1 MTFPLTADHLYA
13 LANTDLK
20 PDELHTRESIR
31 GVVEEWSKNFG
42 GLPEDQVSLVCRRLE
57 TKHQTTMEE
66 ASVLKDKDHKPWLA
80 ARMVSTPTPYWNRY
94 RSFLEEERNLPT
106 RVTVQM
112 DSVLDNILDHAGD
125 PDPEG
130 NNDLGLDRRGLVVG
144 QVQSGKTANYTGL
157 ICKAADAGYR
167 VFIVIAGIHNNL
179 RQQTQGRIDE
189 GFVGRSSIEDRKA
202 RPIGAAKHH
211 GEDPIPDLPTAFTD
225 TRNDFRVHQ
234 GLKLDLGNVSSPSV
248 FVIKKNP
255 TVLKRLNDWLESFST
270 DRTGGIPLPAMIID
284 DEADNASIDVGRG
297 TEPSTINGQIRRLLR
312 SFSKSSYVGY
322 TATPFANIFIDPE
335 TSHEDLDGDLFPES
349 FIFALEPPSNY
360 HGPERIFGD
369 ETAVNDHVRIAD
381 DYADVLPLKHKK
393 THPVTI
399 LPKSLEQAIE
409 SWFVATAI
417 RNIRA
422 GRENVA
428 GHSTMMINVSRFQ
441 DVQAAI
447 GVLVAESADRIKR
460 AIKAKAAMPNA
471 DSDPSIRALHAAF
484 NREYATSGHSWK
496 QVLGGLPDLTRTE
509 VKVINGR
516 SKDRLDYSNEK
527 NARYIAVGGLSLS
540 RGLTLEGLTTS
551 YFLRNS
557 KMYDTLMQMGRWFGY
572 RPNYEDLVR
581 IWLTESS
588 KGWYEHI
595 TSVITELRGD
605 LAQMERDGGTPRDF
619 GLKVLRHPDTLE
631 ITARNKMGS
640 SAAYVHQVVLSNK
653 GWDAYE
659 VSSDAGKQRDNHDM
673 ATAWLESI
681 TTSDPA
687 GQGSPISK
695 PSGMLF
701 RRVPKSAILKFL
713 TDLKA
718 PKVTSPLTDPR
729 NLRRFFEDADD
740 PLLTEWDVYVP
751 KGEGRIVK
759 SSVLGENFPSL
770 QRKRIETEDGMVAF
784 SSKNRIASPNHEA
797 AGLEPIEIDRI
808 DREYNATSGSG
819 KRRTTP
825 SKEYRKARSRP
836 LFLLYFVTPD
846 ETGGS
851 AEPSVAVTYGVSIP
865 RSTALEKPVD
875 YQVNQTYLEQLTFFD
890 ESEDSDEEEGEA

>member
-1 MTFPLTADHLYA
+1 MTSKMTAEQLVVLVKSMLTQDAPQSRDSLRRIA
-13 LANTDLK
+13 
-20 PDELHTRESIR
+20 
-31 GVVEEWSKNFG
+31 EEINQTLR
-42 GLPEDQVSLVCRRLE
+42 LPEDQVELACRRLE
-57 TKHQTTMEE
+57 TVYQTTMELP
-66 ASVLKDKDHKPWLA
+66 SVLKDRNHRPWLRE
-80 ARMVSTPTPYWNRY
+80 RMVSKPTLYWNRY
-94 RSFLEEERNLPT
+94 RSFLEEGKSFPR
-106 RVTVQM
+106 RVMVQM
-112 DSVLDNILDHAGD
+112 DSVLDNILDYAGD

-179 RQQTQGRIDE
+179 RQQTQERIDE
-189 GFVGRSSIEDRKA
+189 GFVGRSSIEGRRA
-202 RPIGAAKHH
+202 RPIGAAQHH
-211 GEDPIPDLPTAFTD
+211 GEGPIPDLPTAFTD

-270 DRTGGIPLPAMIID
+270 DRTGDIPLPAMIID

-312 SFSKSSYVGY
+312 IFSKSSYVGY
-322 TATPFANIFIDPE
+322 TATPFANIFIDPD
-335 TSHEDLDGDLFPES
+335 TIHEDLDGDLFPES

-369 ETAVNDHVRIAD
+369 ETAVNNHARIAD

-393 THPVTI
+393 THPVTS
-399 LPKSLEQAIE
+399 LPESLEQAIE

-422 GRENVA
+422 GRESVA

-447 GVLVAESADRIKR
+447 GHLVAESADRIKR

-471 DSDPSIRALHAAF
+471 DSDPSIRALHTAF
-484 NREYATSGHSWK
+484 DREYSASGHSWK
-496 QVLGGLPDLTRTE
+496 QVLGGLPDLVRTE

-516 SKDRLDYSNEK
+516 SKDRLDYSQEK
-527 NARYIAVGGLSLS
+527 NARYIAVGGMSLS

-572 RPNYEDLVR
+572 RPDYEDLVR

-588 KGWYEHI
+588 LGWYEHI
-595 TSVITELRGD
+595 TSVITELRAD
-605 LAQMERDGGTPRDF
+605 LAQMEREGGTPRDF

-640 SAAYVHQVVLSNK
+640 SATYVHQVSLSDRS
-653 GWDAYE
+653 WDAYQ

-673 ATAWLESI
+673 ASAWLESI
-681 TTSDPA
+681 ATSAPV

-713 TDLKA
+713 TNLKA
-718 PKVTSPLTDPR
+718 PEVASPLSDPR
-729 NLRRFFEDADD
+729 NLRRFLEDAVD
-740 PLLTEWDVYVP
+740 PLLTEWDVFVP
-751 KGEGRIVK
+751 KGKGPAVESR
-759 SSVLGENFPSL
+759 VLGKDFPSL
-770 QRKRIETEDGMVAF
+770 LRTQIKTEDGVVAL
-784 SSKNRIASPNHEA
+784 SRKNRIASPDHEA
-797 AGLEPIEIDRI
+797 AGLDPIEIERI
-808 DREYNATSGSG
+808 DREYKARSGSE
-819 KRRTTP
+819 KKQTTP

-836 LFLLYFVTPD
+836 LLLLYFVTPQAD
-846 ETGGS
+846 GS
-851 AEPSVAVTYGVSIP
+851 PESPVTVTYGVSIP

-875 YQVNQTYLEQLTFFD
+875 YQVNQTYLQQLTFFD
-890 ESEDSDEEEGEA
+890 ESEDADEEEGES